1 MTRQKTIV
9 LKFTGS
15 ENKIQRFW
23 FTCLFIHLLIYL
35 FLVALVTWRI
45 YIYIR
50 KSTNSLLTFFLS
62 TTILWTTNA
71 FTFIFFLHFT
81 LSSLHVTRNK
91 ALNISEGQVAPQV
104 PSAPGSQH
112 NHRSLCCFLSCVP
125 LKAVKIIL
133 VFSSGNF
140 NLNG

>member
-1 MTRQKTIV
+1 MV
-9 LKFTGS
+9 
-15 ENKIQRFW
+15 
-23 FTCLFIHLLIYL
+23 HLLIYSFTYL
-35 FLVALVTWRI
+35 FLVALVTWSI

-62 TTILWTTNA
+62 TTVLWTTNA

-104 PSAPGSQH
+104 PSAPVSQH
-112 NHRSLCCFLSCVP
+112 NHRSLWCFLSCVP

-133 VFSSGNF
+133 VFSLGNF
-140 NLNG
+140 NLNGWPNIKTMPNLNS

>member
-1 MTRQKTIV
+1 M
-9 LKFTGS
+9 
-15 ENKIQRFW
+15 KIKSA
-23 FTCLFIHLLIYL
+23 LLVHLLIYSFTYL
-35 FLVALVTWRI
+35 FLVALVTWRV

-104 PSAPGSQH
+104 PSAPVSQH